1 MLALNLSTLV
11 ISLGYS
17 LIMPVMPFYMEN
29 LGAGGVELGWLTAVY
44 ALAQTVCAPFWGA
57 LSDRIGRKPVIG
69 IGMIGYAVSMFM
81 FGISF
86 SFWMLFAARCLSGML
101 SSATAAASLAYV
113 GDSSE
118 TDKRSANMGQLGA
131 AMSVGVVIG
140 PLIGGVLAGYS
151 LALPFFVGSGAA
163 MLAFVLIV
171 TLLPESLEHS
181 VPSDKKGSL
190 NIAYIKSTLL
200 GPAGIILTLMFIA
213 SFCQT
218 GLQGIMGL
226 YVVDKFSLSTSQVGT
241 LWMVMA
247 GVLIVVQ
254 GFLTGPLEKRL
265 GDKVLLLVGLLGKA
279 LVTLTVILVA
289 GFAGMLIVMGLFAV
303 TSAVTAPTLNAS
315 LSKVA
320 SQQKGALM
328 GLASMTGNLSKVIAP
343 LLAGYLYESNI
354 DSPFVVMAAV
364 ALLGGL
370 ICVSWIRKNRSNTQ
384 P

>member
-1 MLALNLSTLV
+1 MLALKLSTLV

-17 LIMPVMPFYMEN
+17 LILPVMPFYMEN

-81 FGISF
+81 FGIAS

-101 SSATAAASLAYV
+101 SSASAAASLAYV

-118 TDKRSANMGQLGA
+118 TEKRSANMAQLGA
-131 AMSVGVVIG
+131 AMSVGVIIG
-140 PLIGGVLAGYS
+140 PLVGGVLAGYS
-151 LALPFFVGSGAA
+151 LALPFFVGSGSA
-163 MLAFVLIV
+163 MLAFILIV
-171 TLLPESLEHS
+171 ALLPESLERS
-181 VPSDKKGSL
+181 AAVGRKGYL
-190 NIAYIKSTLL
+190 DITYVMNTLL
-200 GPAGIILTLMFIA
+200 GPAGVILILIFIA
-213 SFCQT
+213 NFCQT

-226 YVVDKFSLSTSQVGT
+226 YVVDKFGFTTSQVGT

-254 GFLTGPLEKRL
+254 GFLTGPLEKRM
-265 GDKVLLLVGLLGKA
+265 GDRALLLTGMLGKA
-279 LVTLTVILVA
+279 LVTLAVIFA
-289 GFAGMLIVMGLFAV
+289 PGFAGMLIVMGLFAV

-320 SQQKGALM
+320 DRQKGALM
-328 GLASMTGNLSKVIAP
+328 GLSSMTGNLSKVIAP

-354 DSPFVVMAAV
+354 DLPYVVMAAV
-364 ALLGGL
+364 ALIGGI
-370 ICVSWIRKNRSNTQ
+370 ICVVWIRKSRT
-384 P
+384 